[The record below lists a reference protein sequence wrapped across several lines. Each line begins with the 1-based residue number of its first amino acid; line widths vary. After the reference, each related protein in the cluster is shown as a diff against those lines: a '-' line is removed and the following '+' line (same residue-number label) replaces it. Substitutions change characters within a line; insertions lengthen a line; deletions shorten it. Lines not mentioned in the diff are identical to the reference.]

1 MIVLEKRSSGRRHE
15 KRRRTWINESWK
27 GITQIL
33 PPNNSVNILT
43 KRKRKA
49 RELSLTVTPPPR
61 FHRRTNLVKGK
72 REEFSWNFYVNFTRL
87 AQNLPPNNSVRAR
100 KREKTLSFEA
110 FIPQKN

>member
-1 MIVLEKRSSGRRHE
+1 MYILPIKKRKNKMIVLEKRSSGRRHE

-49 RELSLTVTPPPR
+49 RELSLTVTPPPPD
-61 FHRRTNLVKGK
+61 
-72 REEFSWNFYVNFTRL
+72 FT
-87 AQNLPPNNSVRAR
+87 AEQ
-100 KREKTLSFEA
+100 
-110 FIPQKN
+110 IW

>member
-49 RELSLTVTPPPR
+49 RELSLTVTPPPQI
-61 FHRRTNLVKGK
+61 
-72 REEFSWNFYVNFTRL
+72 S
-87 AQNLPPNNSVRAR
+87 PPNKSGEGE
-100 KREKTLSFEA
+100 KRR
-110 FIPQKN
+110 I